1 MTADWTTLY
10 GLDASQR
17 DPTAVAG
24 FWAKHLADGTWDD
37 PNIWIDWAYYRMNQ
51 GIQTNPCYFR
61 TPQATLFASLG
72 AYAFTF
78 KLLAN
83 HTPEIP
89 AGTLNGNVL
98 SSFFS
103 FQNSSSGTLLMK
115 GLGREQIPSNW

>member
-1 MTADWTTLY
+1 MTPDWTTLY

-83 HTPEIP
+83 HTSRI
-89 AGTLNGNVL
+89 ARAVRC
-98 SSFFS
+98 S
-103 FQNSSSGTLLMK
+103 
-115 GLGREQIPSNW
+115 